1 MQSETTVT
9 FVMTDEWRRTTMH
22 AVVRTY
28 EASDTREVARR
39 ASHGFVPILRGT
51 PGFIAYY
58 IVDGGSGSI
67 ASISVFEDEA
77 GTDES
82 TRRAAEW
89 VADNIAELVVSGPKV
104 LAGQVTVEARQ

>member
-1 MQSETTVT
+1 
-9 FVMTDEWRRTTMH
+9 MH
-22 AVVRTY
+22 ASIRTY
-28 EASDTREVARR
+28 EASDAREVARR

-58 IVDGGSGSI
+58 VVDGGDGTI
-67 ASISVFEDEA
+67 ASVSVFEDQA

-104 LAGQVTVEARQ
+104 VAGEVTVEARR